1 MNRLST
7 LAAITASPLLVS
19 LALFTGSAAAQGA
32 GSLVG
37 TWTIVS
43 NETIDAVGKTSPTF
57 GPNSRGSLIFTS
69 NGRYI
74 VTFARASLPKFSAG
88 NRVNGTADE
97 NKAVVTGSIS
107 HFGTYTVDE
116 KDKSFTLH
124 VETSTYPNWD
134 GTSQKRPFTVSGDEL
149 RFTSAAA
156 SGGGSVELVWKR
168 IE

>member
-7 LAAITASPLLVS
+7 LAVITASLLLVS
-19 LALFTGSAAAQGA
+19 LALFTGNAAAQGA

-43 NETIDAVGKTSPTF
+43 NETVDAAGKTSPTF
-57 GPNSRGSLIFTS
+57 GPNPRGSLIFTS
-69 NGRYI
+69 NGRYS
-74 VTFARASLPKFSAG
+74 VALARASLPKFAAG
-88 NRVNGTADE
+88 NRGKGTADE
-97 NKAVVTGSIS
+97 NRAVVAGSIS

-134 GTSQKRPFTVSGDEL
+134 GTSQKRPFTVSGEEL

-156 SGGGSVELVWKR
+156 SGGGSAELVWKR
-168 IE
+168 IK